1 MRLVRFGIFGTC
13 FAVTLAAAV
22 AAADPALV
30 APQPAPS
37 PSPSPSSPND
47 TSAIDAK
54 ALFAKV
60 VESLGGKERIGKI
73 RDVRTRG
80 QVTAKTPSGDMTM
93 DMVTTIVFPDR
104 LSQQVDAPFGRFAM
118 VVTPSG
124 AFILGDQGVQDLPTT
139 MRDELL
145 RQVQRGAFY
154 LAQKAGDPKL
164 AVRAGGEEKVGEI
177 RAQILDVNYPGV
189 AVRWFVDPLTG
200 RILRS
205 THDATSPEGKAVRV
219 VSDYSDFRTD
229 DGVTLPHRLEV
240 VTDGN
245 PDQTLV
251 LDEVKINAGADPK
264 LFERPPAPTPRPTP
278 RPTAPPAG

>member
-1 MRLVRFGIFGTC
+1 MRLVRFGLLGTC
-13 FAVTLAAAV
+13 FAAATLAAAV
-22 AAADPALV
+22 PARI
-30 APQPAPS
+30 APQPTPVPVPSPAPS
-37 PSPSPSSPND
+37 RPD
-47 TSAIDAK
+47 GAAIDAR
-54 ALFAKV
+54 ALFAKAI
-60 VESLGGKERIGKI
+60 ESLGGKERIGKI
-73 RDVRTRG
+73 RDVRTHG
-80 QVTAKTPSGDMTM
+80 QVTAKTTSGEMSVE
-93 DMVTTIVFPDR
+93 MVTTIVFPDR

-124 AFILGDQGVQDLPTT
+124 AFVAGDQGVQDLPAT

-154 LAQKAGDPKL
+154 LAQKADDPKL
-164 AVRAGGEEKVGEI
+164 IVRAAGEEKVGEI
-177 RAQILDVNYPGV
+177 QTQILDVSYPSV
-189 AVRWFVDPLTG
+189 AVRWFIDPATG

-205 THDATSPEGKAVRV
+205 AHDAMSPEGKQVRI
-219 VSDYSDFRTD
+219 VSDYSDFRAD

-251 LDEVKINAGADPK
+251 LDEVKINVGADPK

-278 RPTAPPAG
+278 PPTATPARR